1 MRKLTR
7 KLLEKSKESFL
18 LALEN
23 FNKTT
28 TGYRTEVFSILFT
41 NTWELLLKAYLFES
55 SGAQRLSI
63 FRKKKRNQKRES
75 LTIDECLKNIFP
87 NNMDPVRKNIEFI
100 SEIRNESAHLI
111 IDDLNP
117 YFSRVFQR
125 GVLNYF
131 EYMEKWF
138 GISLSDKFNP
148 GLISLISDKESL
160 KDISVLKKQF
170 NKEDFQSVDLWVRRF
185 KELEKLG
192 DRATIPIVYSIAIV
206 RNTKKADIVL
216 SASAKKAGKKAI
228 ILERYKDMDS
238 THPYRRTESM
248 AQIRKRLNK
257 GIEFTS
263 HDFEAYC
270 FAKGIKKTLRNEYY
284 WKPKYNSGQYSEK
297 LIDEIS
303 TFLNSNPSLRE
314 KVRKQY
320 SEHLKRRRGF

>member
-41 NTWELLLKAYLFES
+41 NAWELLLKAYLFES
-55 SGAQRLSI
+55 SGAQKLSI

-75 LTIDECLKNIFP
+75 LTIDECLKKVFS

-131 EYMEKWF
+131 EYIEKWF
-138 GISLSDKFNP
+138 NIPLSEKFNP

-160 KDISVLKKQF
+160 RDISVLKKQF
-170 NKEDFQSVDLWVRRF
+170 NKEDFQSVNFWIKRF
-185 KELEKLG
+185 KDLEKLG
-192 DRATIPIVYSIAIV
+192 DRATIPIIYSIAIV

-216 SASAKKAGKKAI
+216 SASVKGKKAI

-248 AQIRKRLNK
+248 VQIKKRLSK
-257 GIEFTS
+257 GIGFTS

-270 FAKGIKKTLRNEYY
+270 FAKGIKKTLKNEYY

-303 TFLNSNPSLRE
+303 TFLNSNPLLRE
-314 KVRKQY
+314 KIRKQY
-320 SEHLKRRRGF
+320 SEHLKKKRGF